1 MEPGASPTQPPA
13 RPALLRS
20 RCAEGLGV
28 AALAPQRRRASAPAG
43 SLRADCKAH
52 GARGWA
58 PCSKAAAAAAAEEA
72 PESDGEATLT
82 TERCEPEVAA
92 PPWSPPPRCDSE
104 ASPAAG
110 SLWALALCPAS
121 GAVFAGGRA
130 GALRWS
136 VAASCTTPAAALA
149 SPAPPPH
156 AMLRRGAEGAY
167 ALEAAS
173 DGAALFVGCGDG
185 AVRALDSSSGA
196 LLATYGEADDDAD
209 SAAGV
214 YALALAHAAGVLY
227 AGAED
232 GAIRGWRVA
241 GPGAGGCAESLDG
254 HDSAVTALAAAPA
267 GVDSATAV
275 ALISGCEGGALCGW
289 RAGGDGAPAW
299 RVEEAHAAGVTALAW
314 SAHAGVVFSAS
325 WDGDVRATRA
335 QDGTCVAH
343 WPRALSSSGVAPSE
357 TSSDGASGCVAVTA
371 LALGPRGALWAGGG
385 DGSVA
390 RLCARS
396 GCVVASL
403 PAAHGR
409 RGVTALAA
417 SPCGERLFSA
427 GLDRVARAWTVA
439 PPAAWARTAHGRFPA
454 PFRAAMAQLRAGC
467 DDQRCA
473 LGRTL
478 GALDADSRDGILE
491 AIAAALA
498 SVAYPADET
507 AMLTL

>member
-1 MEPGASPTQPPA
+1 MELGGSPTQPPA

-20 RCAEGLGV
+20 RCGEFGGSG
-28 AALAPQRRRASAPAG
+28 AAAAPQRRRASAPAG

-52 GARGWA
+52 GARAWP

-72 PESDGEATLT
+72 PESDGENSRESDLS
-82 TERCEPEVAA
+82 EPVASL
-92 PPWSPPPRCDSE
+92 PWSPPPRCDSE
-104 ASPAAG
+104 AAPAAG

-130 GALRWS
+130 GALRWAP
-136 VAASCTTPAAALA
+136 AAPCEAAAALA
-149 SPAPPPH
+149 PPPAAQH

-167 ALEAAS
+167 ALEAAA
-173 DGAALFVGCGDG
+173 DGTSLFVGCGDG
-185 AVRALDSSSGA
+185 AVRALDSQSGA

-241 GPGAGGCAESLDG
+241 GPGAGGCAEALDG
-254 HDSAVTALAAAPA
+254 HDSAVTALAASPATADAPA
-267 GVDSATAV
+267 AV
-275 ALISGCEGGALCGW
+275 ALVSGCEGGALCGW

-299 RVEEAHAAGVTALAW
+299 RVDAAHAAGVTALAW
-314 SAHAGVVFSAS
+314 SAQAGVVFSAS

-343 WPRALSSSGVAPSE
+343 WPRALSSSSVASE
-357 TSSDGASGCVAVTA
+357 DGASCADSGCVAVTA

-396 GCVVASL
+396 GAVVASL

-439 PPAAWARTAHGRFPA
+439 PPAAWARDAHARFPA
-454 PFRAAMAQLRAGC
+454 PFRAAMATLRAGC
-467 DDQRCA
+467 DDRRCA

-491 AIAAALA
+491 VIAAALA
-498 SVAYPADET
+498 SVAYPAEET
-507 AMLTL
+507 MLLTM